1 MDPQL
6 KKGLLELVVLAS
18 LTKEDSYGYKII
30 QDVSPIIEI
39 SESTL
44 YPILRRLEQ
53 QDFVSTYNVIHLS
66 RVRKYYKI
74 TTRGQKELVGAKDD
88 LDELKKIY
96 AFIIKEAVWKN
107 MSFLL
112 N

>member
-6 KKGLLELVVLAS
+6 KKGLLELVVLAA
-18 LTKEDSYGYKII
+18 LKREDSYGYKII
-30 QDVSPIIEI
+30 QDISPLIEI

-53 QDFVSTYNVIHLS
+53 QDYVATYNVIHLS

-74 TTRGQKELVGAKDD
+74 TLAGKKGLTNVKHDF
-88 LDELKKIY
+88 DEIKKIY
-96 AFIIKEAVWKN
+96 DFIIKEEV
-107 MSFLL
+107 
-112 N
+112 

>member
-6 KKGLLELVVLAS
+6 KRGLLELVVLAAIK
-18 LTKEDSYGYKII
+18 TEDSYGYKII
-30 QDVSPIIEI
+30 QDISAIIEI

-53 QDFVSTYNVIHLS
+53 QDYVETYNVIHLS

-74 TTRGQKELVGAKDD
+74 TPKGRDELQNAQAD

-96 AFIIKEAVWKN
+96 AFIIKEDV
-107 MSFLL
+107 
-112 N
+112 

>member
-6 KKGLLELVVLAS
+6 KRGLLELVVLAAIK
-18 LTKEDSYGYKII
+18 TEDSYGYKII
-30 QDVSPIIEI
+30 QDISALIEI

-53 QDFVSTYNVIHLS
+53 QDYVETYNVIHLS

-74 TTRGQKELVGAKDD
+74 TLKGREELQNAHAD

-96 AFIIKEAVWKN
+96 AFIIKEGV
-107 MSFLL
+107 
-112 N
+112 